1 MKMSTFL
8 TILIAAAGILIYL
21 FSGSRKPSVQYT
33 VLENKVSQ
41 SAFKKQASVRLKL
54 AAPATDQEIKE
65 LIRYTADGI
74 DQPYVYIY
82 VYGQNTTIKTGA
94 EWNAM
99 FTRENGIDQP
109 VKFK

>member
-8 TILIAAAGILIYL
+8 IILIAVGGLLLYI
-21 FSGSRKPSVQYT
+21 FSGKKKPAVQYT
-33 VLENKVSQ
+33 VVENKVSQ
-41 SAFKKQASVRLKL
+41 SAFKKQASVRLQL

-65 LIRYTADGI
+65 LIWYTADGI

-82 VYGQNTTIKTGA
+82 VYGQHQVIKNGG
-94 EWNAM
+94 EWVAS